1 MSETQMTWTTTAV
14 ELAARVRGGDV
25 TAVELASQSLADIA
39 ARDGALNSVTD
50 VFTERALDDAAR
62 VDRAVHDG
70 KDPGPLAGVPFAVKN
85 LFDVAGSRTR
95 AGSVIELDRP
105 PAATDAEAVRR
116 LRRAGAIVV
125 AATNMDEYAHGFTT
139 ENAHSGTTR
148 NPADLR
154 RLAGG
159 SSGGSAAAVAGG
171 LVPLAL
177 GSDTNG
183 SIRVPSSL
191 CGTYGL
197 KPTFGRVSR
206 AGTVLFVTSLDHVGP
221 IARSSADLALAFDAL
236 AGYDSADP
244 VSSNRPGELCSP
256 ILGRGV
262 DGLRL
267 AVAVGHFE
275 ETADGSA
282 QEVVRRAARE
292 LGVDREV
299 VVPRSREACAAASV
313 ITSAEAGQRHLAQLR
328 VREADYDPAV
338 RPGLIAGALLPAAH
352 YLAAQRLRAEYR
364 SVVEDLFADVDV
376 LLTATT
382 PCSAPLIGQRTMDV
396 RGEELLVGMSMGL
409 LAQPWALVGLPALSV
424 PMTGRDG
431 LPLGVQLVAAPF
443 REASLFRVASTLEA
457 AGVAVAAGRAV

>member
-1 MSETQMTWTTTAV
+1 MTWTSTAL
-14 ELAARVRGGDV
+14 ELAATVRGGKM
-25 TAVELASQSLADIA
+25 TAMELVSRSLADIS
-39 ARDGALNSVTD
+39 ARNGALNSVTD
-50 VFTERALDDAAR
+50 VYSERALDDAAQ
-62 VDRAVHDG
+62 VDRDIASG

-116 LRRAGAIVV
+116 LCRAGAIVV

-139 ENAHSGTTR
+139 ENSHSGTTR

-191 CGTYGL
+191 CGTFGL

-221 IARSSADLALAFDAL
+221 IARSAADLAVAFDAL
-236 AGYDSADP
+236 AGHDASDP
-244 VSSNRPGELCSP
+244 VSSDLPGEPCSEV
-256 ILGRGV
+256 LGRGT

-267 AVAVGHFE
+267 GMAVGHFD
-275 ETADGSA
+275 ETADASA
-282 QEVVRRAARE
+282 QEVVRQAAQA

-313 ITSAEAGQRHLAQLR
+313 ITSAEAGQRHLDQLR
-328 VREADYDPAV
+328 VRAADYDPAV
-338 RPGLIAGALLPAAH
+338 RPGLIAGALVPAAH

-364 SVVEDLFADVDV
+364 SVVDEVFRDVDV

-382 PCSAPLIGQRTMDV
+382 PCSAPMIGQRTMDV
-396 RGEELLVGMSMGL
+396 RGEQLLIGMSMGL
-409 LAQPWALVGLPALSV
+409 LAQPWALVGLPAMSV
-424 PMTGRDG
+424 PMTGADG
-431 LPLGVQLVAAPF
+431 LPLGVQIVAAPY
-443 REASLFRVASTLEA
+443 REAALFRVAAALEA
-457 AGVAVAAGRAV
+457 AGVAVAAGRAA